1 MRDCRFGVSALVRQ
15 GRVSTKGLW
24 GTLVVELVRI
34 RIPVMTVYLCGWLIT
49 TLGILA
55 AADWVSS
62 GDRPPARVWVGVV
75 AGALWPVVILGL
87 VQLAAI
93 AVIARASRTAAV
105 RPSGRASSIRL
116 KEVIAASSY

>member
-1 MRDCRFGVSALVRQ
+1 M
-15 GRVSTKGLW
+15 
-24 GTLVVELVRI
+24 
-34 RIPVMTVYLCGWLIT
+34 MTVYLCGWLIT

-105 RPSGRASSIRL
+105 RHSGRASSIRL